1 MGSSRISPS
10 KSVGPGDCR
19 HGEGVYTTTM
29 VPSQG
34 RSKIGANAY
43 GSGQESG
50 EYYVKFRM
58 PAKEADRYDG
68 HYIKQ
73 GPGPYRQAATSL
85 PHQKTRPPS
94 GAFDYS
100 LGH

>member
-68 HYIKQ
+68 HTTS
-73 GPGPYRQAATSL
+73 GDHMVYRGDLDLSYAT
-85 PHQKTRPPS
+85 KVGRV
-94 GAFDYS
+94 DKR
-100 LGH
+100 